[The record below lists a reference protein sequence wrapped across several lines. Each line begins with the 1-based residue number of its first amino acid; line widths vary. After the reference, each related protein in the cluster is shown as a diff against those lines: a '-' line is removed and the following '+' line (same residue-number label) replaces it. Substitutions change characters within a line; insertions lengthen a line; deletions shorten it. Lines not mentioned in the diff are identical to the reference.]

1 MANLRLSSLIFVL
14 RSSLF
19 VFANLLALGLA
30 ATAPLSGR
38 AVQGAS
44 AARGPA
50 SISFRPAAA
59 EAGVQFQ
66 HVNGASPDKYM
77 VETMGSGG
85 LFFDYDRDGW
95 IDIFLVDG
103 GSLADRTIAGAAG
116 HRLYRGRGNGLFE
129 DRTAAAGITHA
140 AYGLGACAADVDN
153 DGWQDLYITAFGP
166 NVLYRNNGNGT
177 FSDITKTAGVGS
189 ASWSTSCAFGDID
202 NDNDLD
208 LYVANYVEFSA
219 QNNKFCGDVAR
230 KIRAYCD
237 PHVYPGVSGVLYRNS
252 GSGTFTDVTK
262 EAGAHRTDGK
272 SLGVIFLD
280 YDDDGWS
287 DIFVANDRVPNFL
300 FRNQRDG
307 RFREVGLLAGVA
319 VASDGK
325 ARAGMGTDFGDYDN
339 DGKPDLVVT
348 NFDLET
354 HSVFRNLG
362 GGIFADATAQSG
374 VGPATL
380 PFVGFGT
387 AWFDADNDGDLDLAI
402 ANGHVLDNPGVFR
415 AGARHAQRSLL
426 FVNDGR
432 GRLSEIGRSA
442 GAGFEPE
449 RVSRGLFV
457 ADIDNDGDLDMLI
470 TNNGQPAELLRND
483 GGNRRNALI
492 VRLAG
497 SRSNRDG
504 IGARVRVIAGGRS
517 WVRDV
522 RAGSRY
528 LGQNDLRVHV
538 GLGMVSQVDLEVRW
552 PAGTVETVRGVAAN
566 SIVTMSEGKGITER
580 RPFTAPR

>member
-1 MANLRLSSLIFVL
+1 MFATLLRFLVALTLI
-14 RSSLF
+14 
-19 VFANLLALGLA
+19 
-30 ATAPLSGR
+30 ATATLSGR
-38 AVQGAS
+38 AAQNAS
-44 AARGPA
+44 ATRDQRA
-50 SISFRPAAA
+50 SISFTLVTA
-59 EAGVQFQ
+59 EAGLQF
-66 HVNGASPDKYM
+66 HNVSGASPDKYM

-103 GSLADRTIAGAAG
+103 GSLADRKVADTA
-116 HRLYRGRGNGLFE
+116 HHKLYRNRGNGTFE
-129 DRTAAAGITHA
+129 DKTDAAGITHT
-140 AYGLGACAADVDN
+140 AYGLGACSADVDN
-153 DGWQDLYITAFGP
+153 DGWLDLYITAFGP
-166 NVLYRNNGNGT
+166 NVLYRNRGNGT
-177 FSDITKTAGVGS
+177 FTDVTKGTGVGS

-202 NDNDLD
+202 NDGDVD

-237 PHVYPGVSGVLYRNS
+237 PHVYPGVSGVLYRND
-252 GSGTFTDVTK
+252 GTGAFTDITR
-262 EAGAHRTDGK
+262 EAGVQRTDGK

-280 YDDDGWS
+280 YDADGWS

-300 FRNQRDG
+300 FHNERSG
-307 RFREVGLLAGVA
+307 RFRETGLLAGVA

-325 ARAGMGTDFGDYDN
+325 ARAGMGTDFGDYDG
-339 DGKPDLVVT
+339 DGLPDLVVT

-362 GGIFADATAQSG
+362 SGIFGDATAASG

-387 AWFDADNDGDLDLAI
+387 AWFDGDNDGDLDLAI

-415 AGARHAQRSLL
+415 AGARYAQRKLL

-432 GRLSEIGRSA
+432 GRLTEIGRSA
-442 GAGFEPE
+442 GTGFEPE

-470 TNNGQPAELLRND
+470 TNNGQTVDLLRND
-483 GGNRRNALI
+483 SGNNGNVI
-492 VRLAG
+492 VVRLVGAKG
-497 SRSNRDG
+497 NRDG
-504 IGARVRVIAGGRS
+504 IGARLRVTSGAHS
-517 WVRDV
+517 WLRDV
-522 RAGSRY
+522 RAGSSY

-538 GLGMVSQVDLEVRW
+538 GLGAATQVDVEVRW
-552 PAGTVETVRGVAAN
+552 PNGVTESVKGVAAN
-566 SIVTMSEGKGITER
+566 HIVTVSEGKGMTSRVPLAAR
-580 RPFTAPR
+580 R

>member
-1 MANLRLSSLIFVL
+1 ML
-14 RSSLF
+14 
-19 VFANLLALGLA
+19 ANLLRLLTALCLI
-30 ATAPLSGR
+30 ATAMLSGR
-38 AVQGAS
+38 AAQNS
-44 AARGPA
+44 PAARNVA
-50 SISFRPAAA
+50 HSFRFTLATADT
-59 EAGVQFQ
+59 GLQFQ

-95 IDIFLVDG
+95 IDVFLVDG
-103 GSLADRTIAGAAG
+103 GSLADRTAANAAR
-116 HRLYRGRGNGLFE
+116 HRLYRNRGNGTFE
-129 DRTAAAGITHA
+129 DTTAAAGITQT

-153 DGWQDLYITAFGP
+153 DGWLDLYVTAFGP
-166 NVLYRNNGNGT
+166 NVLYRNNGDGRFT
-177 FSDITKTAGVGS
+177 DVTKAAGAGS
-189 ASWSTSCAFGDID
+189 TLWSTSCAFGDID
-202 NDNDLD
+202 HDGDVD

-237 PHVYPGVSGVLYRNS
+237 PHVYPGVSGVLYRNN
-252 GSGTFTDVTK
+252 GTGAFTDITV
-262 EAGAHRTDGK
+262 EAGVQRTDGK

-280 YDDDGWS
+280 HDADGWS

-300 FRNQRDG
+300 FRNERNG
-307 RFREVGLLAGVA
+307 RFREAGLLAGVA

-339 DGKPDLVVT
+339 DGLPDLVVT

-362 GGIFADATAQSG
+362 GSIFADATAESG

-387 AWFDADNDGDLDLAI
+387 AWFDGDNDGDLDLAI

-415 AGARHAQRSLL
+415 AGARHAQRKLL

-432 GRLSEIGRSA
+432 GRLTEVGRSA
-442 GAGFEPE
+442 GPGFEPE

-470 TNNGQPAELLRND
+470 TNNGQTVDLLRND
-483 GGNRRNALI
+483 GDNRGNALI
-492 VRLAG
+492 IRLVG
-497 SRSNRDG
+497 TKSNRDG
-504 IGARVRVIAGGRS
+504 IGARLRVTSGAKS

-522 RAGSRY
+522 RAGSSY

-538 GLGMVSQVDLEVRW
+538 GLGTTARVDVDVQW
-552 PAGTVETVRGVAAN
+552 PGGTSEALRGIAAN
-566 SIVTMSEGKGITER
+566 QIITVSEGKGITARAPLATR
-580 RPFTAPR
+580 RSSK